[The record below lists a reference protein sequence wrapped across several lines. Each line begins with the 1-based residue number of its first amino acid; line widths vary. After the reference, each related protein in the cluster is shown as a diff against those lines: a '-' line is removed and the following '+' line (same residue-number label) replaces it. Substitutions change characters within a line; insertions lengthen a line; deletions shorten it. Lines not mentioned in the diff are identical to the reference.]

1 MHDADDDDDDDGEA
15 SPATTGPAGDPALQS
30 VRLDKWLWAARCFK
44 TRGLASEACA
54 AGHVKIGGLAA
65 KAARSLRRGE
75 EITIKTGDGL
85 RILEVLGLSERRGP
99 AAVARTLYN
108 DRSPPRP
115 PQTEVPGT
123 VTRDRGLGRPTK
135 QERRDIRRLRGY

>member
-1 MHDADDDDDDDGEA
+1 MDDADDDA
-15 SPATTGPAGDPALQS
+15 AAAVPGPPGDPGLET

-44 TRGLASEACA
+44 TRGLATEACA
-54 AGHVKIGGLAA
+54 AGHVKVGGVTA

-75 EITIKTGDGL
+75 EVTIKTGDGL

-99 AAVARTLYN
+99 ATVARTLYH

-115 PQTEVPGT
+115 PPGEVPGA

-135 QERRDIRRLRGY
+135 QDRRELRRLRGY

>member
-1 MHDADDDDDDDGEA
+1 MHDADDDDDDDAGA
-15 SPATTGPAGDPALQS
+15 GPAPSGPAGDPALQS

-54 AGHVKIGGLAA
+54 AGHVKVGGVTA

-75 EITIKTGDGL
+75 EVTIKTGDGL

-115 PQTEVPGT
+115 PTTEVPGT

>member
-1 MHDADDDDDDDGEA
+1 MHDADDDDDDEGEA
-15 SPATTGPAGDPALQS
+15 SPAPTGPAGDPALQS

-54 AGHVKIGGLAA
+54 AGHVKVGGVTA
-65 KAARSLRRGE
+65 KSARSLRRGE
-75 EITIKTGDGL
+75 EVTIKTGDGL

-108 DRSPPRP
+108 DRSPPP
-115 PQTEVPGT
+115 PPKTDVPGIP
-123 VTRDRGLGRPTK
+123 TRDRGLGRPTK